1 MIHAQVFNTTS
12 FQRNQ
17 PKLLKTIVLMA
28 LLAILFLGTTNP
40 VSVSTYAK
48 TMNSSVASRN

>member
-1 MIHAQVFNTTS
+1 MTHTQVFNTTS

-17 PKLLKTIVLMA
+17 PKLLKIIVLMA
-28 LLAILFLGTTNP
+28 LLALLFLGTTNP

-48 TMNSSVASRN
+48 TMNGSVASRN